1 MADDDGL
8 LDRLK
13 REAFGK
19 LADDAKV
26 ENVGSGTSLTSRMSV
41 DLVAYAD
48 GNELNQMAWTENPA
62 LIMQLFTPIF
72 QRSPICPG
80 RDKTQCC
87 QSGPGEACF
96 PNWQA
101 REDPEWYAL
110 EINKYLSQVNRRLQS
125 VTPIT
130 AALAADEAFELGCL
144 FTEALIKF
152 RWDRFAKGGLAST
165 KGGKQGGEHKKSQL
179 RRQFSP
185 KDTFDAVNAL
195 VNDGVGR
202 MRAYSLVGKD
212 QGTSAATIRKEYG
225 LYRKMIATRG

>member
-1 MADDDGL
+1 MADDDGP

-19 LADDAKV
+19 LADVAKD
-26 ENVGSGTSLTSRMSV
+26 ENVGSGISLTSRMSV

-62 LIMQLFTPIF
+62 LIAQLFTPIF
-72 QRSPICPG
+72 QRSRICPG
-80 RDKTQCC
+80 RDKAQCC
-87 QSGPGEACF
+87 QAGPGDACF

-110 EINKYLSQVNRRLQS
+110 QINKYLSQVNRRLQS

-144 FTEALIKF
+144 LTEALIKF
-152 RWDRFAKGGLAST
+152 QWDAHAKRGKGTLESAAEGGRS
-165 KGGKQGGEHKKSQL
+165 
-179 RRQFSP
+179 RREANPNRLSVVE
-185 KDTFDAVNAL
+185 TVNAVDAL
-195 VNDGVGR
+195 IANGVR
-202 MRAYSLVGKD
+202 KMAAYSIVA
-212 QGTSAATIRKEYG
+212 QQQHVEIRTIRKEYK
-225 LYRKMIATRG
+225 LHKK